1 MGAFPPLK
9 STVLSVIHA
18 LQIEYPDSKCTLDF
32 KSPYELLT
40 ATMLSAQT
48 TDAGVNKISPK
59 LFEHYPSI
67 KKLANADQDTLIDI
81 IRPLGLY
88 NNKSKSLIRMANSV
102 MELHQGEIP
111 KTMKQ
116 LVKLA
121 GVGRKTANVVLGNA
135 FGISDSGIT
144 IDTHMIRL
152 MNRLS
157 WIQNDKNANRIERN
171 LMKIIPVE
179 YWVDIT
185 HLIIDHGR
193 KICSPKNPDC
203 NQCVIEK
210 LCPSSTLKTK
220 NDSSQN

>member
-1 MGAFPPLK
+1 ME

-18 LQIEYPDSKCTLDF
+18 LQIEYPDSRCTLDF
-32 KSPYELLT
+32 TNPYELLI

-67 KKLANADQDTLIDI
+67 KKLANADQNTLIDI

-88 NNKSKSLIRMANSV
+88 NNKSKSLMKMANSV
-102 MELHQGEIP
+102 MEFHRGEIP

-116 LVKLA
+116 LVKLD

-135 FGISDSGIT
+135 FGIPDSGIT

-152 MNRLS
+152 MNRLG
-157 WIQNDKNANRIERN
+157 WIQTDKNANRIERS

-193 KICSPKNPDC
+193 KICSPKNPNC
-203 NQCVIEK
+203 KLCVIE
-210 LCPSSTLKTK
+210 LNCPSSTLKTK
-220 NDSSQN
+220 